1 MTLVQGNLRRVI
13 DEKGLIKKGVAERAG
28 ISAQA
33 LSDILTGRKVIR
45 ADMVPALAAAVDVP
59 IPELFKEY
67 EKEG

>member
-33 LSDILTGRKVIR
+33 LSDILMGRKVIR

-59 IPELFKEY
+59 IPELFKEH
-67 EKEG
+67 EKEE